1 MENNTHFSLNK
12 TQLVFWIVFMSIV
25 FSIAGFLFY
34 RNEEQKVKI
43 EKQNEIK
50 TVSLLKIKQI
60 SDWYNDELHDA
71 AIISKSNFFTN
82 QIEEWQRTNLGFE
95 SPLFK
100 TYLNSKKLEH
110 DYDEV
115 ILSSIDSKNFT
126 SSNIRDSLPS
136 IMKEKIRE
144 SLKNGAEVC
153 SDIYK
158 VKDSLR
164 IDFISPIR
172 SSITKKIIAVFIFRF
187 DPNVHLFPIITRWPT
202 SSSTSEI
209 YMARREKDSVVVL
222 NQLRFSNKKPL
233 EFKYSLEDNKSA
245 IVRGVKGNVG
255 LTDAVDYAGN
265 EVLAYVNQVPNT
277 HWFLI
282 SKINKDELFEN
293 FYFEVVVIISF
304 TIGLILIFVFGIS
317 FIYYNRQR
325 NVYRELYKKQNELM
339 QAEAIA
345 MNKLLDSEAK
355 LRRAEFVSRSGNW
368 ELDLSK
374 MEIHGS
380 DGAQELYGLRGKTYN
395 LSMIQKVPLP
405 EYSEM
410 MSKALAELITKNIPY
425 NIEFKIKQQSTGEIL
440 FLNSIASYDKEK
452 NRVFGVIRDIT
463 EKKKMIEELIA
474 AKEKAEEMV
483 KIKSFFFANMS
494 HELRTPFMGLM
505 GYAQLLLELVKS
517 EEEREMVE
525 GIIRTSNRLTN
536 TLTLILDFTK
546 LEFDKTEIFLEEI
559 NPGNLI
565 SEVYNQYLAAAEK
578 KGLSLIKEIH
588 FEPFNMTT
596 DGRLLSE
603 ILINL
608 INNAIKYTD
617 NGWVKIEGIKRTED
631 NEDELLDI
639 LVSDSGIGITNEK
652 QSIIW
657 DEFRQASEG
666 TNRAYQGTG
675 LGLSIT
681 KRYTEL
687 IGGKIELISKFGE
700 GSTFKV
706 EIPIK
711 KVPNKS

>member
-1 MENNTHFSLNK
+1 
-12 TQLVFWIVFMSIV
+12 
-25 FSIAGFLFY
+25 
-34 RNEEQKVKI
+34 
-43 EKQNEIK
+43 
-50 TVSLLKIKQI
+50 
-60 SDWYNDELHDA
+60 
-71 AIISKSNFFTN
+71 
-82 QIEEWQRTNLGFE
+82 
-95 SPLFK
+95 
-100 TYLNSKKLEH
+100 
-110 DYDEV
+110 
-115 ILSSIDSKNFT
+115 
-126 SSNIRDSLPS
+126 
-136 IMKEKIRE
+136 MKEKIRE

>member
-1 MENNTHFSLNK
+1 
-12 TQLVFWIVFMSIV
+12 MSII

-43 EKQNEIK
+43 EKQNELK

-60 SDWYNDELHDA
+60 SDWYKDELHDA
-71 AIISKSNFFTN
+71 TIISKSGFFTN
-82 QIEEWQRTNLGFE
+82 QIEEWQKTNVGFE
-95 SPLFK
+95 SSLFK

-110 DYDEV
+110 DYDEI

-144 SLKNGAEVC
+144 SLKNGTEVC

-158 VKDSLR
+158 INDSLK

-172 SSITKKIIAVFIFRF
+172 SSLTKKIIAVFIFRF
-187 DPNVHLFPIITRWPT
+187 DPNKHLFPIITSWPS

-233 EFKYSLEDNKSA
+233 EYKYSLNDKKSA
-245 IVRGVKGNVG
+245 IVRGVKGEVG
-255 LTDAVDYAGN
+255 LTDAIDYAGN
-265 EVLAYVNQVPNT
+265 EVFAYVGKVPITN
-277 HWFLI
+277 WYLI

-304 TIGLILIFVFGIS
+304 TIGLILIFGLGIS

-374 MEIHGS
+374 MEIHAS
-380 DGAQELYGLRGKTYN
+380 EGAQELYGLRGSSYN
-395 LSMIQKVPLP
+395 LSLVQKVPLP
-405 EYSEM
+405 EYNEM

-505 GYAQLLLELVKS
+505 GYAQLLLELVNS
-517 EEEREMVE
+517 DEEREMVE

-546 LEFDKTEIFLEEI
+546 LEFDKTEIFLEDI
-559 NPGNLI
+559 NPENLI
-565 SEVYNQYLAAAEK
+565 NEVYNQYLAAAEK
-578 KGLSLIKEIH
+578 KGLSFRKEIH
-588 FEPFNMTT
+588 FEPFFMTT
-596 DGRLLSE
+596 DGKLLSE

-608 INNAIKYTD
+608 VNNAIKYTD
-617 NGWVKIEGIKRTED
+617 EGWIKIEGIKKTNDSGE
-631 NEDELLDI
+631 EFLEI
-639 LVSDSGIGITNEK
+639 LVSDSGIGISREK
-652 QSIIW
+652 QSLIW

-687 IGGKIELISKFGE
+687 IGGKIELISKLGE

-711 KVPNKS
+711 KPHNKS

>member
-1 MENNTHFSLNK
+1 MENNTRFWLNK

-25 FSIAGFLFY
+25 FSAAGFLFY

-60 SDWYNDELHDA
+60 SDWYQDELHDA
-71 AIISKSNFFTN
+71 EVISKSSFFTS
-82 QIEEWQRTNLGFE
+82 QIEEWQSSNVGFE
-95 SPLFK
+95 SSLFK
-100 TYLNSKKLEH
+100 VYLKSKKLEH

-115 ILSSIDSKNFT
+115 ILSSIDTKEFI
-126 SSNIRDSLPS
+126 SSDVRDSLPD
-136 IMKEKIRE
+136 IVKLKVNE
-144 SLKNGAEVC
+144 SVKSGKEVC

-158 VKDSLR
+158 VNDSLK

-172 SSITKKIIAVFIFRF
+172 STITKEIIAVFIFRF
-187 DPNVHLFPIITRWPT
+187 DPHKHLFPIITSWPT
-202 SSSTSEI
+202 SNSTSEI
-209 YMARREKDSVVVL
+209 YMARRDQDSIVVL

-233 EFKYSLEDNKSA
+233 EFKYSLKDSNSA
-245 IVRGVKGNVG
+245 IVKGIKGEVG
-255 LTDAVDYAGN
+255 LTDAIDYAGN
-265 EVLAYVNQVPNT
+265 EVFAYVNKVPNT
-277 HWFLI
+277 NWFLI

-293 FYFEVVVIISF
+293 FYSEVIVIIGF
-304 TIGLILIFVFGIS
+304 TIGLILIFGFGLS

-345 MNKLLDSEAK
+345 MNKLLDSEAR

-405 EYSEM
+405 EYNEM
-410 MSKALAELITKNIPY
+410 MSKALAELITKNTPY

-463 EKKKMIEELIA
+463 EKKKMIEELII

-517 EEEREMVE
+517 DEEREMVE

-546 LEFDKTEIFLEEI
+546 LEFDKTEIFLEDI
-559 NPGNLI
+559 NPENLI
-565 SEVYNQYLAAAEK
+565 NEVYNQYLAAADK

-588 FEPFNMTT
+588 FEPFHMIT

-617 NGWVKIEGIKRTED
+617 EGWVKIEGIKRAND
-631 NEDELLDI
+631 SGDEFLVV
-639 LVSDSGIGITNEK
+639 LVSDSGIGISEEK
-652 QSIIW
+652 QSLIW

-687 IGGKIELISKFGE
+687 IGGKIELISKFGN
-700 GSTFKV
+700 GSTFKI

-711 KVPNKS
+711 KSINKS

>member
-1 MENNTHFSLNK
+1 
-12 TQLVFWIVFMSIV
+12 
-25 FSIAGFLFY
+25 
-34 RNEEQKVKI
+34 
-43 EKQNEIK
+43 
-50 TVSLLKIKQI
+50 
-60 SDWYNDELHDA
+60 
-71 AIISKSNFFTN
+71 
-82 QIEEWQRTNLGFE
+82 
-95 SPLFK
+95 
-100 TYLNSKKLEH
+100 
-110 DYDEV
+110 
-115 ILSSIDSKNFT
+115 
-126 SSNIRDSLPS
+126 
-136 IMKEKIRE
+136 
-144 SLKNGAEVC
+144 
-153 SDIYK
+153 
-158 VKDSLR
+158 
-164 IDFISPIR
+164 
-172 SSITKKIIAVFIFRF
+172 
-187 DPNVHLFPIITRWPT
+187 
-202 SSSTSEI
+202 
-209 YMARREKDSVVVL
+209 
-222 NQLRFSNKKPL
+222 
-233 EFKYSLEDNKSA
+233 
-245 IVRGVKGNVG
+245 
-255 LTDAVDYAGN
+255 
-265 EVLAYVNQVPNT
+265 
-277 HWFLI
+277 
-282 SKINKDELFEN
+282 
-293 FYFEVVVIISF
+293 
-304 TIGLILIFVFGIS
+304 
-317 FIYYNRQR
+317 
-325 NVYRELYKKQNELM
+325 
-339 QAEAIA
+339 
-345 MNKLLDSEAK
+345 
-355 LRRAEFVSRSGNW
+355 
-368 ELDLSK
+368 
-374 MEIHGS
+374 
-380 DGAQELYGLRGKTYN
+380 
-395 LSMIQKVPLP
+395 
-405 EYSEM
+405 